1 MSNSTKYCVTAIVC
15 ALILAGGYILVNH
28 GKDDRC
34 ARGDLLVEKTTQQ
47 DENTLQARWDAMTP
61 EEREEFQ
68 LHAEELNKSV
78 AELGELFA
86 SVTSSL
92 NEPRTNTMATVKMAE
107 MPEIS
112 IPDISGTG
120 EHISY

>member
-1 MSNSTKYCVTAIVC
+1 MSNSTKYCVTAMVC

-34 ARGDLLVEKTTQQ
+34 ARGDLSVEKSPLQ
-47 DENTLQARWDAMTP
+47 DEDTLQARWDAMTP
-61 EEREEFQ
+61 EEREEYRSRMDRPSKS
-68 LHAEELNKSV
+68 LAKLEETV
-78 AELGELFA
+78 ASL
-86 SVTSSL
+86 SSSL
-92 NEPRTNTMATVKMAE
+92 NKPHTNSVQMIQFAE

-120 EHISY
+120 EH